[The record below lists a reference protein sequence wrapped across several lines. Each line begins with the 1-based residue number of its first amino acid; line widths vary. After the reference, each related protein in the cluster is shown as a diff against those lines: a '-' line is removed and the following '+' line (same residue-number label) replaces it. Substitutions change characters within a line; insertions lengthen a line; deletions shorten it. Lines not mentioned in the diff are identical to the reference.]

1 VVLNKIDL
9 FKKDVDKI
17 VDDARRKLAEPGL
30 IAISA
35 RQGTNVA
42 HPLLGRII
50 DAHPALAVAVGRALP
65 SYRRRAA
72 GKVIR
77 NASVVNAIIGAEPIP
92 GLDIPFL
99 LVVQAQMVLRIA
111 AIHGEPMSL
120 QHANTLVATIVG
132 GAALRFLAMEG
143 AKLFPGP
150 GWIVAAALSGIGT
163 WAIGQ
168 VAVRYFEHGKRLS
181 TEEMQGLYKRL
192 LRRRRKGLAPAHG
205 SNATDAQTR
214 NSE

>member
-1 VVLNKIDL
+1 
-9 FKKDVDKI
+9 
-17 VDDARRKLAEPGL
+17 
-30 IAISA
+30 
-35 RQGTNVA
+35 
-42 HPLLGRII
+42 
-50 DAHPALAVAVGRALP
+50 
-65 SYRRRAA
+65 
-72 GKVIR
+72 
-77 NASVVNAIIGAEPIP
+77 
-92 GLDIPFL
+92 
-99 LVVQAQMVLRIA
+99 MVLRIA

-192 LRRRRKGLAPAHG
+192 LRRRRKGLAPAQG
-205 SNATDAQTR
+205 SNATDARAQ